1 MGGYDLPSSVEIG
14 GRDYDIRSDFRA
26 VLDVMQVMADPEL
39 GNEERAAI
47 ALSIFYPEADEI
59 PQGDLE
65 EAIDRMVWF
74 VDGGEEPEARTA
86 KAQGPRPRV
95 MDWEQDFPLIIA
107 PVNRVLGYEAR
118 AVPYDYEANEGGL
131 HWWTFLAAYYEIG
144 DCLFAQVVGIR
155 KKRIAGKKLDKT
167 DEQFYRDNRK
177 LVDLK
182 RRETAAEHELIR
194 DWI

>member
-1 MGGYDLPSSVEIG
+1 MGGYDLPTSVGIG

-26 VLDVMQVMADPEL
+26 VLDVMQVMADAEL
-39 GNEERAAI
+39 EDEERAAI
-47 ALSIFYPEADEI
+47 ALSIFYPEAEEI
-59 PQGDLE
+59 PQADLA

-74 VDGGEEPEARTA
+74 VDGGEEPEEKPAR
-86 KAQGPRPRV
+86 KQGRKPRV

-118 AVPYDYEANEGGL
+118 SIPYDYEANEGGL

-155 KKRIAGKKLDKT
+155 KKRIAGKKLDKS
-167 DEQFYRDNRK
+167 DEQFYRDNRR
-177 LVDLK
+177 LVDL
-182 RRETAAEHELIR
+182 RRKETAAEHELIR